1 MNFLPHVEARSMAAT
16 TEAEVWAHVHVF
28 VRKKRAERYKRS
40 KCFAESRDI
49 SLKISITLVPKSTGI
64 VPLPLG

>member
-40 KCFAESRDI
+40 KCFAEAGAYR
-49 SLKISITLVPKSTGI
+49 LKFRLRLCPRVPG
-64 VPLPLG
+64 